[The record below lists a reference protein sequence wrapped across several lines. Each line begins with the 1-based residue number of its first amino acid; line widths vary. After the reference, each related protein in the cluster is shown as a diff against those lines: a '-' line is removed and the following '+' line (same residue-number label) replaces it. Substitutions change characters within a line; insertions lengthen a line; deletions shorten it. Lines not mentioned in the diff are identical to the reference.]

1 MVEIGDIVL
10 CTVTDMNK
18 TVVFVKMANGQEG
31 SIVMSEIAPG
41 RIRNIRDYVFPG
53 KSIVCK
59 VLKINGDH
67 VNLSLRRVTPKE
79 IKDMKE
85 GMSLEKSYVSI
96 LKSVVGEKYDELMKD
111 ILSKESVYSFIEEA
125 KLNKALLEKTLGKEN
140 AAKVFEILNSQKK
153 KTVVVKKNF
162 NLSSNSPNGI
172 ILIKDLLTQFKD
184 VEIKYLA
191 AGKYSISSEAE
202 DKKIADNRIKAVF
215 DKILD
220 KSKKDGLEFSF
231 KEK

>member
-172 ILIKDLLTQFKD
+172 ILIKDLQTL
-184 VEIKYLA
+184 
-191 AGKYSISSEAE
+191 
-202 DKKIADNRIKAVF
+202 
-215 DKILD
+215 
-220 KSKKDGLEFSF
+220 
-231 KEK
+231 